1 MPPAHRANITR
12 LVMRI
17 HSWSGL
23 LGALVFV
30 VVGLS
35 GAVLVFHSELDAAL
49 FPRLFKVD
57 PAAGELSYQRAFET
71 AQRAFPEARVRGFRV
86 PPPGEPKTLAVQA
99 VGPRG
104 GPTHIALVDPYT
116 GELRGTRIWGSGHT
130 RFFDDPV
137 SWVYL
142 LHYQLTA
149 GQVGQLVVV
158 LAAIL
163 LALSVVTGTF
173 VYRKQLLRALMLR
186 EPLRNK
192 GWMARFSSLHRM
204 VGVWTLALNLLLAVS
219 GLWMLRAT
227 FTADFWKRPDGRPA
241 PTGPAPRSAH
251 TFDEAIAA
259 ARRAVP
265 DLEPSWV
272 ELRALPT
279 DRFIV
284 MGRHAR
290 ESKLYGRY
298 ASTVTLDASNLG
310 VLDVRRPEALALGGK
325 LDVLAFPLHQGHW
338 GGLPVR
344 LLYVLAGLGVPM
356 LSLTGMLLWLRRN
369 RRRRVQPATQPGPV
383 ARPPV
388 PATGTPKV

>member
-1 MPPAHRANITR
+1 MPPALRVTLTR
-12 LVMRI
+12 LAMRI

-35 GAVLVFHSELDAAL
+35 GAVLVFHKELDAAL
-49 FPRLFKVD
+49 FPRLFVVD
-57 PAAGELSYQRAFET
+57 PAAGEASYQRAFEA
-71 AQRAFPEARVRGFRV
+71 AQHAFPEARIRGMRV
-86 PPPGEPKTLAVQA
+86 PPPGEPSTLAVQA

-116 GELRGTRIWGSGHT
+116 GEVRGTRIWGSGHT

-137 SWVYL
+137 SWTYL

-163 LALSVVTGTF
+163 LALSVLTGTF
-173 VYRKQLLRALMLR
+173 VYRKQLWRALTFR
-186 EPLRNK
+186 EPMRGK
-192 GWMARFSSLHRM
+192 SWQARFSSLHRL
-204 VGVWTLALNLLLAVS
+204 VGVWTLALNLLLSVS

-251 TFDEAIAA
+251 SFDEAMAA
-259 ARRAVP
+259 ARRAMP
-265 DLEPSWV
+265 GFEPSWV

-279 DRFIV
+279 DRFV
-284 MGRHAR
+284 MLGRRA
-290 ESKLYGRY
+290 EGSSFYGRY
-298 ASTVTLDASNLG
+298 ANAVVLDAKDLG
-310 VLDVRRPEALALGGK
+310 VIEVRRPEELGLGGK
-325 LDVLAFPLHQGHW
+325 LDVLAFPLHQGQW
-338 GGLPVR
+338 GGLLVR
-344 LLYVLAGLGVPM
+344 LLYVLAGLGVPL
-356 LSLTGMLLWLRRN
+356 LSITGMLLWLRRN
-369 RRRRVQPATQPGPV
+369 RRRRAVPVVQPGPV
-383 ARPPV
+383 ATRPV